1 MSNHFHLV
9 CFVPEARP
17 LSVDEVLERIGALY
31 GPERVEKLRALQT
44 RLAELPD
51 GLEQFDR
58 LLDPYRRRMNDL
70 SIFIKSSKV
79 ALPSGTTVNTIVT
92 APCGLS
98 VLRAFYWKQGE
109 PWQP

>member
-92 APCGLS
+92 APCRLS
-98 VLRAFYWKQGE
+98 VLRAFY
-109 PWQP
+109 